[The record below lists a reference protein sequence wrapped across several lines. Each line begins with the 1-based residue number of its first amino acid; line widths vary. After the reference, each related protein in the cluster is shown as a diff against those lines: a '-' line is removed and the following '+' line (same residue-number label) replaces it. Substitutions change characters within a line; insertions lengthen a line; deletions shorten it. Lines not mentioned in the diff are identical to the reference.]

1 MYVYTA
7 VRKSVMAEQPKQKQI
22 RLTLVITEELR
33 RKARVKA
40 LQQGTS
46 VSAVVREFLKKWVEG
61 DPHVEQEEGD
71 KGKD

>member
-1 MYVYTA
+1 MT
-7 VRKSVMAEQPKQKQI
+7 EQPKRKQI

-46 VSAVVREFLKKWVEG
+46 VSAVVREFLERWVRD
-61 DPHVEQEEGD
+61 DPPTVEDSQED
-71 KGKD
+71 N

>member
-1 MYVYTA
+1 
-7 VRKSVMAEQPKQKQI
+7 MAEQPKRKQI

-46 VSAVVREFLKKWVEG
+46 VSAVVREFLERWVRD
-61 DPHVEQEEGD
+61 DPPTVEDSQED
-71 KGKD
+71 N